1 MCVLSFGAKTNRVW
15 EFKTVQIKIK
25 VCFDSEK

>member
-1 MCVLSFGAKTNRVW
+1 MCSFGAKTNRVW

-25 VCFDSEK
+25 VCFDSGK